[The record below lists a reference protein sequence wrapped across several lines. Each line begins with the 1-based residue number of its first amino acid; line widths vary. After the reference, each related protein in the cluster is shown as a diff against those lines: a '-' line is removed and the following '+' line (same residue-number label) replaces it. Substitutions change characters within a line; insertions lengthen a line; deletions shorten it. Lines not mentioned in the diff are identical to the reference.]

1 MNVPLVSWT
10 FPVIKIEGPVSNPP
24 YSDVWNVQL
33 TRGAFV
39 NKSFLRKAHF
49 SWKHKKYMHFLV
61 FDNKIPVDLIFPS
74 FFLNVWLHRFCFLEV
89 SPWEILLY
97 SQKEISAKL
106 WIVHMIPLF
115 TLLWTKLKYYTN
127 EFVSKW
133 RCKLTDTE
141 FAWTYFLC
149 KTPTYFESIIL

>member
-1 MNVPLVSWT
+1 MHLWSVEHFQSSKLAGSSKWT
-10 FPVIKIEGPVSNPP
+10 SIF
-24 YSDVWNVQL
+24 WCL
-33 TRGAFV
+33 
-39 NKSFLRKAHF
+39 KSQEVHSYMKSYLRKARF
-49 SWKHKKYMHFLV
+49 RWKHKKAVHFWV
-61 FDNKIPVDLIFPS
+61 FDNKIPVGSIFPL

-115 TLLWTKLKYYTN
+115 TLFWTKLTYNTY

-133 RCKLTDTE
+133 RCKMTDIE
-141 FAWTYFLC
+141 FAWTY
-149 KTPTYFESIIL
+149 ILFM